1 MHMLSTWTTGALD
14 MLGVCDSSFGNQES
28 RSNIGKMQWSKTP
41 DSVGYIHHRSIK
53 ADEAGPKGVE
63 STTRQIL

>member
-14 MLGVCDSSFGNQES
+14 MLGVCDSSFGDRES

-41 DSVGYIHHRSIK
+41 DFVGYIHRRSIK
-53 ADEAGPKGVE
+53 ADATGPKGVE
-63 STTRQIL
+63 STTRQIF